1 MTTAASAAQQV
12 GDSAIVAVEAASVGP
27 DAWARSAAAPGLA
40 AVGRV
45 VDGGPGAAHLL
56 GQRVLAGRFAPCGEC
71 DVCRRGGAVVC
82 PTGEALGARR
92 GALGDGHGRLAAP
105 ARWLIPLE
113 GPLAVAGASAAVLGW
128 EAALAYALYA
138 RAGVGPREPVVVI
151 GDDAVAALLRQIL
164 AAKHA
169 SVLDLAAATPEHDN
183 DDADDVRARLVAAAA
198 AAGHGARPWKV
209 LETTGEAALRARAL
223 AIAGPRVVVALAA
236 PPGAAPVTDAAATS
250 AALAREVTIVG
261 VAGAHPDLLTEVAA
275 LAVRG
280 ELDPVG
286 AAELVPHEHLAA
298 AWSRRATTRPST
310 ALVATFAP

>member
-1 MTTAASAAQQV
+1 MTTAASAAQLV

-82 PTGEALGARR
+82 PTGEALGATR

-113 GPLAVAGASAAVLGW
+113 GPLAVAGAAAAVLGW

-151 GDDAVAALLRQIL
+151 GDDAVASLLRQIL

-169 SVLDLAAATPEHDN
+169 SVLDGGAAGPDDDEDAAA
-183 DDADDVRARLVAAAA
+183 VRARLVAAAA

-223 AIAGPRVVVALAA
+223 AIAGPRAVVALAA

-286 AAELVPHEHLAA
+286 AAELVPREDLAA
-298 AWSRRATTRPST
+298 AWARRATTRPAT
-310 ALVATFAP
+310 ALVATFAR

>member
-1 MTTAASAAQQV
+1 MTTAASAAQQA

-27 DAWARSAAAPGLA
+27 DAWARTAAAPGLA

-82 PTGEALGARR
+82 PTGEALGATL

-113 GPLAVAGASAAVLGW
+113 GPLAVAGAAAAVLGW

-151 GDDAVAALLRQIL
+151 GDDPVASLLRQIL

-169 SVLDLAAATPEHDN
+169 SVLDVAAATA

-223 AIAGPRVVVALAA
+223 AIAGPRAVVALAA

-286 AAELVPHEHLAA
+286 AAELVPLEDLAA
-298 AWSRRATTRPST
+298 AWARRATTRPST